1 MKKLIF
7 IILTTIISCTY
18 ANISFGVNEE
28 YYSKQLQASY
38 LYNKGELDKAL
49 NLLES
54 LKMNINDPYIY
65 GTIANIYISKGEFD
79 RAENILKDGLKS
91 FESSELL
98 FKLGILYSK
107 IFKDCGKALPYLER
121 AINID
126 DESTYL
132 LAAAECYED
141 KKDYSHAIEVYDKL
155 TEKDRNSEYYYRK
168 GVLYTK
174 LNLLQK
180 AKDEYSKAINA
191 GQHLKAYLNLA
202 EIYIVEKNY
211 EESIKLLNTVL
222 TQYGDVIVAEE
233 RLAAIYKETGDIDK
247 ALETFNSIVEKLEG
261 KTKALILK
269 QIGLLYVDKKDFKNA
284 RDAFL
289 KAIEINPDDYQA
301 LYFIGFSNEILRD
314 YKNAEVYYKKVL
326 AIRDDFSFAKKRLA
340 ITYINLDQFDK
351 SSEILDNFT
360 KDDIDVE
367 YYLIKSLLYK
377 EQNEMDKALT
387 ILNEAKM
394 YYPDSLEL
402 LFELA
407 SLYEEMKEYDKCEVI
422 INKALSLEPEN
433 PIFLNFLGY
442 LYAELNK
449 KLEEAYKLINKALL
463 KDPDNPAYIDSMA
476 WVLYRMKKYKDA
488 FDWQKRALK
497 FDPQEE
503 EFIKHMRAI
512 MKALGIKKSID
523 EIIQEN

>member
-1 MKKLIF
+1 MSIVVVG
-7 IILTTIISCTY
+7 CTY
-18 ANISFGVNEE
+18 ANVSFSNSED

-54 LKMNINDPYIY
+54 LKRKINDPDIY
-65 GTIANIYISKGEFD
+65 GTIANIYISKGEFQK
-79 RAENILKDGLKS
+79 AENVLKDGLKS
-91 FESSELL
+91 FESVDLL
-98 FKLGILYSK
+98 FKLGVLYGK
-107 IFKDCGKALPYLER
+107 IYKNCESALPYLER
-121 AINID
+121 AIKIN
-126 DESTYL
+126 DEPAYL

-141 KKDYSHAIEVYDKL
+141 NKDYSSAIEIYDKL
-155 TEKDRNSEYYYRK
+155 TKRDRNPEYYYRK

-174 LNLLQK
+174 LNLLEK
-180 AKDEYSKAINA
+180 AKDEYSKAIDA
-191 GQHLKAYLNLA
+191 GQHLKAHLNLA
-202 EIYIVEKNY
+202 EIYILEKKY
-211 EESIKLLNTVL
+211 EEAIKLLNTVL
-222 TQYGDVIVAEE
+222 AEYGDVVVAEE
-233 RLAAIYKETGDIDK
+233 RLAEIYKETGDIDK
-247 ALETFNSIVEKLEG
+247 ALETFNSVVDKLEG

-269 QIGLLYVDKKDFKNA
+269 QIGLLYVDKRDFKNA

-289 KAIEINPDDYQA
+289 KVIEINPDDYQA
-301 LYFIGFSNEILRD
+301 LYFVGFSNELLRD
-314 YKNAEVYYKKVL
+314 YKSAEIYYKKVL

-340 ITYINLDQFDK
+340 ITYINLGKFDK
-351 SSEILDNFT
+351 SSAIIDNFT

-377 EQNEMDKALT
+377 KQNEMDKALDV
-387 ILNEAKM
+387 LNEAKT

-407 SLYEEMKEYDKCEVI
+407 SLYEEMKEYDKCEAI

-449 KLEEAYKLINKALL
+449 KLEEAYELINKALL

-476 WVLYRMKKYKDA
+476 WVLYRMKRYEEA

-512 MKALGIKKSID
+512 MQALGIKKSID
-523 EIIQEN
+523 EILQEN